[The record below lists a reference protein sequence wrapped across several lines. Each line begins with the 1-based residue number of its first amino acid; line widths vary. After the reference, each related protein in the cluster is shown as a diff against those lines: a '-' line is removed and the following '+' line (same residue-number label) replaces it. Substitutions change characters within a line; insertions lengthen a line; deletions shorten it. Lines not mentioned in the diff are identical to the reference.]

1 MDKYVNRSSPPPQD
15 PKPRRREPW
24 KRVIAELDGKFSLKE
39 RRQAS
44 AIMLQSYTEM
54 IRLINTVEDDSI
66 SFRREGISGLEFD
79 SKGIYLVSVTKAG
92 CLVVQ
97 DFDSL
102 YGLSGGQSICPKEDE
117 SKHVIHLSTGQPLD
131 VVRWN
136 LANQDEVACTSMIS
150 NEVRIFDIGYISS
163 DPIEVLKKRPAVTG
177 QGCVVARGLSDI
189 AFSAVDKSRLFAS
202 DMHGGI
208 NIWDRRMSNFP
219 CVELTT
225 NIHSPLNSIQ
235 LSMENQIVFGAG
247 KHGIIYAWD
256 LRGGRTS
263 VAFQNNKEVYRPPLI
278 CLKLASLLE
287 KIKLLKEQSDIV
299 PREIFSIALDPSAP
313 YQLAFHLDNGW
324 SGVVDTKSL
333 QVTHIHCPPPA
344 WLNGWD
350 TYAHMRKP
358 AWLPTCSIYAVGST
372 FDNGVHLLDFYPA
385 PISACHVDFN
395 DEVQNI
401 PMETAQNIF
410 VPLSEAVTVC
420 ATHPLTGAIVAGTK
434 KSSLLVISQN
444 LCGTRGNSNEG
455 T

>member
-1 MDKYVNRSSPPPQD
+1 MDKYVNRSSLPQD
-15 PKPRRREPW
+15 SKSRRREPW
-24 KRVIAELDGKFSLKE
+24 KRVVAELDGRYSLKY

-54 IRLINTVEDDSI
+54 GAFTHLYHIDEGKCPTHMNRLINTVADDQVT
-66 SFRREGISGLEFD
+66 FRREGISGLEFD

-92 CLVVQ
+92 CLLVQ
-97 DFDSL
+97 DFESL
-102 YGLSGGQSICPKEDE
+102 YCLSGGQSTCPKEDE
-117 SKHVIHLSTGQPLD
+117 SKHVVHLSTCQPLD

-150 NEVRIFDIGYISS
+150 NDVLIFDIGYISS
-163 DPIEVLKKRPAVTG
+163 YPIEVLKKRPTISG
-177 QGCVVARGLSDI
+177 QGCVVARGFSDI
-189 AFSAVDKSRLFAS
+189 AFSSVDKSRLFAS

-225 NIHSPLNSIQ
+225 DTHSPLNSIQ
-235 LSMENQIVFGAG
+235 LSMENQIVYGAG

-263 VAFQNNKEVYRPPLI
+263 AAFQNNKE
-278 CLKLASLLE
+278 
-287 KIKLLKEQSDIV
+287 EQSDIV
-299 PREIFSIALDPSAP
+299 PREIFSIDLDPSAP

-324 SGVVDTKSL
+324 SGVVDTQSL

-350 TYAHMRKP
+350 TSHMRKP

-372 FDNGVHLLDFYPA
+372 FDNGVYLLDFYPA

-401 PMETAQNIF
+401 PMETAQNFF
-410 VPLSEAVTVC
+410 VPLSEAVTAC

-444 LCGTRGNSNEG
+444 FRSTHGPSNEE